1 MSCKIAICTVS
12 KMILT
17 KAKAG
22 KSIANVT
29 TISEN
34 IQQIYRSKPM
44 SKCGFNKIALRYGC
58 SPVNFPKATSG
69 GLRTNYHA

>member
-1 MSCKIAICTVS
+1 MSCKIAISTVS

-29 TISEN
+29 TIRSLP
-34 IQQIYRSKPM
+34 QQLFLEKGALKIYSKFT
-44 SKCGFNKIALRYGC
+44 G
-58 SPVNFPKATSG
+58 VNPCQSVVSIKLTFG
-69 GLRTNYHA
+69 MGVLL